1 MKAIVQESYGSPD
14 DLQLKDIETP
24 TIGRREVLVRVRAA
38 SVHPDVS
45 HVLRGR
51 PYVLRAMGAG
61 VRRPRNVVPG
71 TDVAGVV
78 EAVGAAVTRFT
89 PGDAVFGETVRG
101 HQWHNGGAYA
111 ELVAVPEKALVA
123 KPDALSFEQA
133 AAVPT
138 SALIAYQAVH
148 SQGRVGPGQRVLVNG
163 AAGGVGLYAVQLAR
177 VYGARV
183 TGVDHGDKLD
193 LVRAVGADQVID
205 YTLQDFTR
213 VGGRYD
219 VIVDIPGNRAISDI
233 RRALRPTG
241 TYVLVGHDRFGESGR
256 WVGDTLGRFARLAVT
271 SPFVTQQLSPPTT
284 RPTEHPLAEIAD
296 LISAGTVTPVVDRA
310 FPLAQTAAAIRYL
323 ESGRARGKVVVTV

>member
-1 MKAIVQESYGSPD
+1 MKAIVQQSYGSPD
-14 DLQLKDIETP
+14 DLQIEEIEAP
-24 TIGRREVLVRVRAA
+24 TIGRGEVLVRVRAA

-51 PYVLRAMGAG
+51 PYMLRVMGAG
-61 VRRPRNVVPG
+61 VRRPRTVVPG
-71 TDVAGVV
+71 TDMAGVV
-78 EAVGAAVTRFT
+78 EAVGSAVTRFA

-101 HQWHNGGAYA
+101 HQWHHGGAYA

-123 KPDALSFEQA
+123 KPASVTFEQA

-163 AAGGVGLYAVQLAR
+163 AAGGVGLYAVQLALAA
-177 VYGARV
+177 GARV

-193 LVRAVGADQVID
+193 LVRTVGADRVVD

-219 VIVDIPGNRAISDI
+219 VIIDIPGNHAVSDI

-241 TYVLVGHDRFGESGR
+241 TYVLIGHDRFGESGR
-256 WVGDTLGRFARLAVT
+256 WVGQSLRRFARLAVT
-271 SPFVTQQLSPPTT
+271 SPFVTQQLSPPTVK
-284 RPTEHPLAEIAD
+284 PTEHPLSAIAD
-296 LISAGTVTPVVDRA
+296 LIEAGILNPVVDRT
-310 FPLAQTAAAIRYL
+310 FPLAETAAAIRYL
-323 ESGRARGKVVVTV
+323 ESGQARGKVVITV